1 MVKSTIAACSLAL
14 LVGGCAIGPDYVK
27 PKIDEPSAFATSKAE
42 QNLSQNLSK
51 EWWKLFGDA
60 KLNEYV
66 EEALRANKDLKIA
79 NLQVEQMLA
88 QFDQVE
94 SSLYPQVYA
103 GGSLLRQ
110 KQSETTPQKGL
121 SSVTNTYTAS
131 LSLVSYELDLWGKVR
146 RANEA
151 AKATLMS
158 SEYAKEGV
166 RLSIVSSVVD
176 SYMKLVLANEQS
188 SIAKENAEIAGE
200 LARFAQ
206 KKYDIGYISLI
217 ELSGASSSEQVAKSS
232 FFAAQIEVIRA
243 QNRLNLLLGK
253 NPSPVVSSLST
264 SSLGKTPKVPEGLAS
279 GLIAKRPDVAQAEEA
294 LIASNAQIGI
304 AKAAYFPSI
313 SLTAAFG
320 QQSAEF
326 DSLFKGPSR
335 MWNFAPNISVPLFT
349 AGRISASVRSAESA
363 SEQAVVAYE
372 KVVQGAFAE
381 VDTALNAYIRG
392 IEQEEA
398 TRIQEEA
405 AAKIY
410 ELSLAKY
417 EAGQI
422 ALPTLLGV
430 KQSWLA
436 GKQALA
442 NASINA
448 KSGAVTLIKALG
460 GGWEKK

>member
-1 MVKSTIAACSLAL
+1 MRSFTISIIGAFILA
-14 LVGGCAIGPDYVK
+14 GCAIGPDYVK
-27 PKIDEPSAFATSKAE
+27 PKMDEPSAFSGNKNE

-51 EWWKLFGDA
+51 DWWKLFGDA

-66 EEALRANKDLKIA
+66 DEALRANKDLKIA

-103 GGSLLRQ
+103 GGSFMRQ

-158 SEYAKEGV
+158 SEYAKESV
-166 RLSIVSSVVD
+166 RLSIISSVVD
-176 SYMKLVLANEQS
+176 SYMRLVLANEQM
-188 SIAKENAEIAGE
+188 SIARENADIAGE
-200 LARFAQ
+200 LTKLAQ
-206 KKYDIGYISLI
+206 KKYAIGYTSLI
-217 ELSGASSSEQVAKSS
+217 ELSTINSSEQVAKSAYFGS
-232 FFAAQIEVIRA
+232 QTEMIRA

-253 NPSPVVSSLST
+253 NPSPIVSPMTTL
-264 SSLGKTPKVPEGLAS
+264 SLGATPRVPAGLAS
-279 GLIAKRPDVAQAEEA
+279 GLIAKRPDIAQAEQA

-335 MWNFAPNISVPLFT
+335 MWNFAPSVSVPLFT
-349 AGRISASVRSAESA
+349 AGRIGAGVRSAESA
-363 SEQAVVAYE
+363 SEQAIVAYE
-372 KVVQGAFAE
+372 KTVQGAFGE
-381 VDTALNAYIRG
+381 VDTALNAYLRG
-392 IEQEEA
+392 IEQEESA
-398 TRIQEEA
+398 KIQEQA

-410 ELSLAKY
+410 ELSLARY
-417 EAGQI
+417 EIGQI
-422 ALPTLLGV
+422 ALPALLST

-436 GKQALA
+436 GRQTLA
-442 NASINA
+442 NASVNA
-448 KSGAVTLIKALG
+448 KSSAVTLIKALG
-460 GGWEKK
+460 GGWEQK

>member
-27 PKIDEPSAFATSKAE
+27 PKIDESSVFAASKAE
-42 QNLSQNLSK
+42 QNLSK

-88 QFDQVE
+88 QFDQAD
-94 SSLYPQVYA
+94 SSLYPQIYG
-103 GGSLLRQ
+103 GGSLMRQ

-121 SSVTNTYTAS
+121 AYVTNTYSAS

-146 RANEA
+146 RASEA
-151 AKATLMS
+151 ARAALMS
-158 SEYAKEGV
+158 SEYAKDSV
-166 RLSIVSSVVD
+166 RLSIASSVVD
-176 SYMKLVLANEQS
+176 SYMKLILANEQT

-200 LARFAQ
+200 LAKLAQ

-217 ELSGASSSEQVAKSS
+217 ELSGVNSSEQVAKSS
-232 FFAAQIEVIRA
+232 YFGAQTEMIRA

-253 NPSPVVSSLST
+253 NPSPIAAPLNT
-264 SSLGKTPKVPEGLAS
+264 SGLGMTPKVPEGLAS
-279 GLIAKRPDVAQAEEA
+279 GLIAKRPDIAQVEEA
-294 LIASNAQIGI
+294 LIASNAQIGV

-313 SLTAAFG
+313 SLTGALG
-320 QQSAEF
+320 QQSSEF
-326 DSLFKGPSR
+326 DSLFKGASR
-335 MWNFAPNISVPLFT
+335 MWNFTPSVSVPLFT
-349 AGRISASVRSAESA
+349 AGRIGATVRSAESA
-363 SEQAVVAYE
+363 SEQALVAYE
-372 KVVQGAFAE
+372 KAVQSAFGE
-381 VDTALNAYIRG
+381 VDTALNAYTHG
-392 IEQEEA
+392 VEQEDSARVQEA
-398 TRIQEEA
+398 A

-417 EAGQI
+417 ETGQI

-436 GKQALA
+436 GKQTLA

-448 KSGAVTLIKALG
+448 KCSAVTLIKALG